1 MNLRE
6 RKKEATRRA
15 LSLAAVELALEHG
28 PENVRVEDIA
38 AAAGV
43 SPRTY
48 NNYFSSREA
57 AICAV
62 PIARLRLLGER
73 LRARPAGEPLAE
85 ACVQAVL
92 EHHLSQD
99 APDHRILKMVFCNP
113 ALHGEFQQSFKA
125 SVQPFAD
132 AVAERC
138 GADPERDLFPALLA
152 ATLGTAVRIATQ
164 HWLEHDTGRPF
175 PDVLREALLRVAP
188 LAAAYDRHR
197 PPSDDLTASPA
208 ELPAGPTTPSEFPC

>member
-48 NNYFSSREA
+48 NNYFPSREA

-62 PIARLRLLGER
+62 PIARNQLLGER
-73 LRARPAGEPLAE
+73 LRARPAEEPLDE
-85 ACVQAVL
+85 ACVGAVL
-92 EHHLSQD
+92 EHYRDQST
-99 APDHRILKMVFCNP
+99 PDQRIMKMIFCNP
-113 ALHGEFQQSFKA
+113 ALHGEFHRNHKA
-125 SVQPFAD
+125 ATAPLVEAI
-132 AVAERC
+132 AERC
-138 GADPERDLFPALLA
+138 GVDPEHDLFPSLLA

-164 HWLEHDTGRPF
+164 HWLEHGAERRF
-175 PDVLREALLRVAP
+175 PDVLREALLGVAP

-197 PPSDDLTASPA
+197 SLSDDRAASSA
-208 ELPAGPTTPSEFPC
+208 EPDRSDHP

>member
-15 LSLAAVELALEHG
+15 LSLAAVELALERG

-62 PIARLRLLGER
+62 PIARNQLLGER
-73 LRARPAGEPLAE
+73 LRARPADEPLAE

-92 EHHLSQD
+92 EHYRDQD
-99 APDHRILKMVFCNP
+99 APDHRIMRMIFCHP
-113 ALHGEFQQSFKA
+113 ALHGEFHKHFKA
-125 SVQPFAD
+125 ASQPLIE

-138 GADPERDLFPALLA
+138 GLDPERDLFPHLLA
-152 ATLGTAVRIATQ
+152 ATFGTAIRIATQ

-175 PDVLREALLRVAP
+175 LDVLQEALEGVAP
-188 LAAAYDRHR
+188 LASAYERHLSPQTDRPASVPEPDR
-197 PPSDDLTASPA
+197 SD
-208 ELPAGPTTPSEFPC
+208 TPSESPC